1 MLFLDESVIRD
12 AFFFEMIHTI
22 ECSESFL
29 ESSLQ
34 VFVAPSFCRFQGYE
48 PEWLAGTSVGDVMFQ
63 AGFNDSAHRH
73 DTKGMCFCCRVHL
86 YFIAYIVFLL
96 FSCLRANWA
105 RLSLAG
111 RQSFI
116 QNLEDTLPVDSI
128 HNALNTFVM
137 LMQGRLFL
145 EGVGLG
151 WIYNASSWHAKC
163 LRLVWG

>member
-96 FSCLRANWA
+96 FSCLRAN
-105 RLSLAG
+105 
-111 RQSFI
+111 
-116 QNLEDTLPVDSI
+116 
-128 HNALNTFVM
+128 
-137 LMQGRLFL
+137 
-145 EGVGLG
+145 
-151 WIYNASSWHAKC
+151 
-163 LRLVWG
+163 